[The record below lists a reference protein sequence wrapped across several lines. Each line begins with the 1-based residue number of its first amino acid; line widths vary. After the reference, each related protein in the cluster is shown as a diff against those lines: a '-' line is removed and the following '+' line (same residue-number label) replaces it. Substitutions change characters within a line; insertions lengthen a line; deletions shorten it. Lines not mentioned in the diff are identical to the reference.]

1 MNTKASDMKEEYS
14 RESSYDF
21 GHSHTMALEG
31 KVVAEEESDT
41 PDQVSLALRREVGT
55 VLCLPTQ
62 SNHPG
67 GDSPP
72 WRRYI
77 ASKLEVDE
85 S

>member
-1 MNTKASDMKEEYS
+1 MNTKATGMKEQYS

-21 GHSHTMALEG
+21 GHSQTKTLE
-31 KVVAEEESDT
+31 VMVMAEEKNDT
-41 PDQVSLALRREVGT
+41 PDQVSLALRRELGT
-55 VLCLPTQ
+55 VLCLPTR

-77 ASKLEVDE
+77 ASKFELEE

>member
-1 MNTKASDMKEEYS
+1 MNTKALDMKEEYS

-21 GHSHTMALEG
+21 GHSHTTALEE
-31 KVVAEEESDT
+31 KVVADEKSDT

-55 VLCLPTQ
+55 VLCLPTR

-77 ASKLEVDE
+77 TSKLEVDE

>member
-1 MNTKASDMKEEYS
+1 MNTKASDMKEDYS

-21 GHSHTMALEG
+21 GHSQTTTLEE
-31 KVVAEEESDT
+31 KVVAEEKSDP
-41 PDQVSLALRREVGT
+41 PDQVSLALRRELEKG
-55 VLCLPTQ
+55 LCLPTR